1 MHDLLRVW
9 RRVEALPVPAGV
21 EVQWKELLGDDCS
34 LLEPFLKPEQ
44 RLATSYPCPHPVHD
58 DCPRRV
64 VQHGPADIVAVCGNA
79 SPQCEPLKL
88 SRRDLVVRTLKTAE
102 WIEAVTLAL
111 RDANELDALSL
122 EAPAG
127 VVAIGVLDRRG
138 KRLPVIWI
146 RDAGADI
153 ESLVRGIRA
162 NIDGDGLVAVLPPGT
177 RGQADKL
184 LPGAIVV
191 LTPPENGHGD
201 LSLWRALDLLDP
213 SYRETRVSDPLAI
226 FDDVSIDFATVPDEL
241 RHVVRIN
248 GHALGGFQ
256 KSDVKFMRLLYLAA
270 ARAADPDVDGGGWVK
285 KTKLQDDDKNH
296 ETEALRF
303 ELEKGHHPDLGG
315 DELKALIKTSPR
327 RDGTVRLA
335 VRPARIRFDES
346 LARLEL
352 VGEQQTQPATGK
364 RRRTPGARQLAANLQ
379 QGRQVAEGLLAGA
392 RKLGVPAPKDH
403 GG

>member
-1 MHDLLRVW
+1 MHDLVRVW

-21 EVQWKELLGDDCS
+21 DLQWEELLGEDRS
-34 LLEPFLKPEQ
+34 LLDPYLKPEQ
-44 RLATSYPCPHPVHD
+44 GLATSYPCPHPVHD

-64 VQHGPADIVAVCGNA
+64 VHHGAGEIVAVCGNA

-88 SRRDLVVRTLKTAE
+88 PRRDLVIRTLKTAE
-102 WIEAVTLAL
+102 WIEAVTAAL
-111 RDANELDALSL
+111 RDANELDPLTL
-122 EAPAG
+122 ETPAG
-127 VVAIGVLDRRG
+127 VVAVGLLRARG
-138 KRLPVIWI
+138 KRLPVVWI
-146 RDAGADI
+146 RDEDADVDGLI
-153 ESLVRGIRA
+153 RGVRSS
-162 NIDGDGLVAVLPPGT
+162 IDGDGLVAVLPPGA
-177 RGQADKL
+177 RRQADKL

-191 LTPPENGHGD
+191 LSPPEEGAGD
-201 LSLWRALDLLDP
+201 LALWRALDLLDP
-213 SYRETRVSDPLAI
+213 SYRETRVNDPLAV
-226 FDDVSIDFATVPDEL
+226 FDEVSIDFATVPDER

-248 GHALGGFQ
+248 GHELGGFQ

-270 ARAADPDVDGGGWVK
+270 ARAADPDVDAGGWVK

-296 ETEALRF
+296 ETEAVRF
-303 ELEKGHHPDLGG
+303 ELEKGHHPDLRG

-335 VRPARIRFDES
+335 VRPGRIRFDES

-364 RRRTPGARQLAANLQ
+364 RRRTPGAKQLAANLE
-379 QGRQVAEGLLAGA
+379 QGRQVAEELLAGA
-392 RKLGVPAPKDH
+392 RKLGVPGPKDQ